1 MLVQHVDT
9 NNITAS
15 KRVRLISID
24 SVVPRL
30 DGLLVSVVSFK
41 HSTSTNNGM
50 RENNRSTANVILVKL
65 VRDINF
71 GKTPT
76 GHECFRKK
84 EALDTNWTGMGFY
97 V

>member
-1 MLVQHVDT
+1 
-9 NNITAS
+9 
-15 KRVRLISID
+15 
-24 SVVPRL
+24 
-30 DGLLVSVVSFK
+30 
-41 HSTSTNNGM
+41 M